1 MEELAGNSKGRFV
14 NGIRRFQVIKLFDIT
29 HHLLNVVYMCS
40 DTMVQGPLL
49 HLQKLTSFGST
60 CPSINQPTD
69 HIWNTINHVVS
80 QSATLKP
87 FQTLLPMSGGLC
99 EGACC
104 PVLLTCG
111 GVGDSDHGFEA
122 PEWKSQCTG
131 WHSSIGCY
139 QACTST
145 SRYLKNHPIRLIKEV
160 LLHRWKRQQF
170 KIWSKSLGYLPYH
183 INWFSSRISE
193 PSTSSIFAPPK
204 KKTPFFWRCFTLH
217 RGNKSSGH
225 HRSLSYEP
233 RELLPPPS
241 PTPPTDLSKNSLE
254 KKIQVRNPKPQTME
268 IQTNPFFQ

>member
-49 HLQKLTSFGST
+49 HLQKLTSFCST

-80 QSATLKP
+80 QSATAEAFPNSSANVRRSLRRRMLSCSVDLWGGWAILTMVLKH
-87 FQTLLPMSGGLC
+87 QNG
-99 EGACC
+99 
-104 PVLLTCG
+104 
-111 GVGDSDHGFEA
+111 
-122 PEWKSQCTG
+122 KSQCTG

-170 KIWSKSLGYLPYH
+170 
-183 INWFSSRISE
+183 
-193 PSTSSIFAPPK
+193 
-204 KKTPFFWRCFTLH
+204 
-217 RGNKSSGH
+217 
-225 HRSLSYEP
+225 
-233 RELLPPPS
+233 
-241 PTPPTDLSKNSLE
+241 
-254 KKIQVRNPKPQTME
+254 
-268 IQTNPFFQ
+268 